1 MRQQTANQTEILTLR
16 RKSKPLINTNRYLLF
31 AVPSIAVMAL
41 IMIFPVCY
49 AIYYSFFDYKL
60 GTTATFSGLQN
71 YIYVLGDSEFWESM
85 KFSTWYTVITVSCQV
100 VFGMGI
106 ALLLDKISKG
116 RKLISILIY
125 LPYFIAASSAGIIF
139 RWMCM
144 SEWGLIDQLL
154 SSVGIS
160 LPSWFDNPAMARII
174 VGIGEIWQNTPFA
187 IIVFFAGLQSV
198 SADQLEAASI
208 DGANK
213 FRQFWNVKLPH
224 LRHLITL
231 VLTMRIMDAFRVYD
245 RIAVLTSGG
254 PGTSTESV
262 SLYAYITA
270 FTKLRVGRGC
280 AIGVLILLAL
290 IIPVFLLLKVMRS
303 EEA

>member
-1 MRQQTANQTEILTLR
+1 
-16 RKSKPLINTNRYLLF
+16 
-31 AVPSIAVMAL
+31 
-41 IMIFPVCY
+41 
-49 AIYYSFFDYKL
+49 
-60 GTTATFSGLQN
+60 
-71 YIYVLGDSEFWESM
+71 
-85 KFSTWYTVITVSCQV
+85 
-100 VFGMGI
+100 
-106 ALLLDKISKG
+106 
-116 RKLISILIY
+116 
-125 LPYFIAASSAGIIF
+125 
-139 RWMCM
+139 
-144 SEWGLIDQLL
+144 
-154 SSVGIS
+154 
-160 LPSWFDNPAMARII
+160 MARII

-290 IIPVFLLLKVMRS
+290 IVPVFLLLKVMRS